1 MRDILRWDSCMCP
14 ITGYETHP
22 MMREDDPPAIK
33 EKKQPDNW
41 RCPDCGLS
49 YCGGECALC

>member
-1 MRDILRWDSCMCP
+1 MCP
-14 ITGYETHP
+14 ITGYETNP
-22 MMREDDPPAIK
+22 MVRDEPPKTIK
-33 EKKQPDNW
+33 ETKRPTNW